1 MAAQMVALR
10 LDKSEEEIAAMA
22 GATFF
27 PQPNEKNETC
37 YDHGDEAR
45 TAAPNDTPFTLAELQ
60 AALDVAN
67 VRSAP
72 GPDCVS
78 FAELRNLPTEFKR
91 WGTGEK
97 ETRQLVQSLFSSRIF
112 YGYNYH
118 HVTTKQQEELEK
130 LNREAI
136 RIVTGLPKYTWTADL
151 YSHGGLNRLAD
162 VAEQLLSAQ
171 RTRLL
176 STRAGQR
183 ILAELGDL
191 PQPAPPIPPVQEPPW
206 ERQINLTD
214 DAPLPSH
221 MGPDHPERRSR
232 FATAHEKLVKNR
244 DGTKH
249 VCIYTDAA
257 AEQPSPEEPGSPL
270 RTSIAWVD
278 TTTLEGD
285 ACALPPGV
293 GVKGAELEAI
303 LRAAIH
309 AEERHSVGTKVTD
322 ITIYTDSR
330 EAYSE
335 CRNAIK
341 SQSERVRNIHDVA
354 KRLLHNRN
362 VTLRVD
368 WVPAHAGI
376 RANEWAHSEA
386 RAALRRSTVSD
397 ATNNTKEPRHA
408 PAPSETGPPDDLPDS
423 AELAAIAKKER
434 KAILLRLRQD
444 AAAANRHNREIP
456 PMPPDLNRRA
466 QVTIRRI
473 ITNTALT
480 PALRHKMFGDD
491 PNKGKCRACAVPAT
505 TSHLVWEC
513 PTYGAARER
522 ILSELPAEHR
532 PTSYIDWILPQDTS
546 LGTVQLL
553 WKHLC
558 LFVHADGGPG
568 ALLLHGP
575 PRKEIPRVS
584 PPPLLMP

>member
-1 MAAQMVALR
+1 MKQVIYA
-10 LDKSEEEIAAMA
+10 SSY
-22 GATFF
+22 
-27 PQPNEKNETC
+27 EK
-37 YDHGDEAR
+37 
-45 TAAPNDTPFTLAELQ
+45 
-60 AALDVAN
+60 
-67 VRSAP
+67 
-72 GPDCVS
+72 
-78 FAELRNLPTEFKR
+78 
-91 WGTGEK
+91 
-97 ETRQLVQSLFSSRIF
+97 
-112 YGYNYH
+112 
-118 HVTTKQQEELEK
+118 
-130 LNREAI
+130 
-136 RIVTGLPKYTWTADL
+136 
-151 YSHGGLNRLAD
+151 
-162 VAEQLLSAQ
+162 
-171 RTRLL
+171 
-176 STRAGQR
+176 
-183 ILAELGDL
+183 LGDL

-232 FATAHEKLVKNR
+232 FPAAHEKLVKNR
-244 DGTKH
+244 DGKKH

-270 RTSIAWVD
+270 RTSIAWGN
-278 TTTLEGD
+278 TTTLEVD

-293 GVKGAELEAI
+293 GVKGAELGAI
-303 LRAAIH
+303 LRAGIH
-309 AEERHSVGTKVTD
+309 AKERHSVGTKVTD

-330 EAYSE
+330 EAYLE

-354 KRLLHNRN
+354 KRLLHDRN

-444 AAAANRHNREIP
+444 AAAASRHNREIP

-505 TSHLVWEC
+505 TSHMVWEC
-513 PTYGAARER
+513 PTYGRARER

-575 PRKEIPRVS
+575 PRKEITRVS

>member
-1 MAAQMVALR
+1 MVALR
-10 LDKSEEEIAAMA
+10 LDKSEEEIATMA
-22 GATFF
+22 GTTFF

-37 YDHGDEAR
+37 YDHEDEAR
-45 TAAPNDTPFTLAELQ
+45 TAALNDTPFTLAELQ
-60 AALDVAN
+60 AGLDEAN

-78 FAELRNLPTEFKR
+78 FAEREAEKTRNLYTLDLAGKPIKR
-91 WGTGEK
+91 SSTIRVLGLFIDQDGKAGTWMAHVKK
-97 ETRQLVQSLFSSRIF
+97 EGRQILHLIRRSLFSSRIF

-118 HVTTKQQEELEK
+118 HVTPKQQEELEK

-151 YSHGGLNRLAD
+151 YAHGGLNRLAD
-162 VAEQLLSAQ
+162 AAEQLLSAQ

-232 FATAHEKLVKNR
+232 FAAAHEKLVKRR

-249 VCIYTDAA
+249 VCIYADAA
-257 AEQPSPEEPGSPL
+257 AEQPSAEEPGSPL

-278 TTTLEGD
+278 TTTLEVD

-335 CRNAIK
+335 
-341 SQSERVRNIHDVA
+341 
-354 KRLLHNRN
+354 
-362 VTLRVD
+362 T
-368 WVPAHAGI
+368 
-376 RANEWAHSEA
+376 
-386 RAALRRSTVSD
+386 RRSGPFNSCG
-397 ATNNTKEPRHA
+397 NTSASSSTHTEGLEPYTARQGKKF
-408 PAPSETGPPDDLPDS
+408 PLSLP
-423 AELAAIAKKER
+423 
-434 KAILLRLRQD
+434 
-444 AAAANRHNREIP
+444 
-456 PMPPDLNRRA
+456 RR
-466 QVTIRRI
+466 
-473 ITNTALT
+473 
-480 PALRHKMFGDD
+480 
-491 PNKGKCRACAVPAT
+491 C
-505 TSHLVWEC
+505 
-513 PTYGAARER
+513 
-522 ILSELPAEHR
+522 
-532 PTSYIDWILPQDTS
+532 
-546 LGTVQLL
+546 
-553 WKHLC
+553 
-558 LFVHADGGPG
+558 
-568 ALLLHGP
+568 
-575 PRKEIPRVS
+575 
-584 PPPLLMP
+584 